1 MIDAEGENSTNGIS
15 ESGFLTLMRL
25 FILRDRPETVWT
37 VLKAMQYDDSL
48 HLSIPQ
54 ISIFPSIHYEL
65 SVECRQFLLQ
75 VRSLYRSH
83 FRSFELMI
91 VIMTVLS
98 HPQS

>member
-1 MIDAEGENSTNGIS
+1 MIDSEGEDSTKGIS

-37 VLKAMQYDDSL
+37 VLKAMHYDDSL

-54 ISIFPSIHYEL
+54 VSIVPCIHYEL

-75 VRSLYRSH
+75 VRSLNNSH
-83 FRSFELMI
+83 FRSSELMMA
-91 VIMTVLS
+91 IMMALS